1 MFTVPES
8 PSAVLALVP
17 NPAGEA
23 HTVAS
28 RGVALPVHTRLVAFL
43 RLGEAVQPDNTEQEH
58 RCEHQWAPATARAGA
73 GPPCRPVHSPQKMAG
88 LRQSLRCFGE
98 GDSASW
104 TLTCLCLADQRYS
117 FPAGDVQCL
126 LGLSSLVTRFPSFP
140 WSRFPAPHRAA
151 YWQPEVTTRQR
162 KCATGRCGARGF
174 KLVFC
179 SDRNKWIKKLKF

>member
-151 YWQPEVTTRQR
+151 Y
-162 KCATGRCGARGF
+162 
-174 KLVFC
+174 
-179 SDRNKWIKKLKF
+179 